1 MSKKN
6 FLAIYAKSFNWAGAF
21 LPKETYE
28 DCSSLYNFCRSVDDI
43 ADCDDKLTAKVQK
56 LKVFIDSFS
65 AQNCDDEI
73 IADMKRLIIKYN
85 ISDRIIFDLFDGVKT
100 DLVERL
106 EFQSEKEIFLYSYRV
121 AGTVGLMMAKILRV
135 NDRAALF
142 GAIDLGIAMQLTN
155 ISRDVFEDEK
165 RNRIYLIKNSKDIML
180 DIKNIISK
188 ADSFYE
194 SSFIGLKDIPL
205 SCRFSIVVARRVY
218 RQIGKKILRKKDIDS
233 YKKAGKIYVSN
244 FGKIIQ
250 TIFSLLDLIILFF
263 IKPRKHEKE
272 NEYNLINEDIGL
284 NERI

>member
-56 LKVFIDSFS
+56 LKLFIDSFS
-65 AQNCDDEI
+65 AQDCDDEI

-155 ISRDVFEDEK
+155 ISRDVIEDK
-165 RNRIYLIKNSKDIML
+165 ITNRHYIK
-180 DIKNIISK
+180 
-188 ADSFYE
+188 
-194 SSFIGLKDIPL
+194 SSFNDVKNTIRIADKFYDNSFFSIRAIPL
-205 SCRFSIVVARRVY
+205 RMRFAILVARRVY
-218 RQIGKKILRKKDIDS
+218 RKIGYKVLRCGNFENYENS
-233 YKKAGKIYVSN
+233 GRIYVRN
-244 FGKIIQ
+244 FEKFFETIISLFDLLKLSFAKKKPDI
-250 TIFSLLDLIILFF
+250 TIAYHS
-263 IKPRKHEKE
+263 
-272 NEYNLINEDIGL
+272 LINEDIDY
-284 NERI
+284 NARF